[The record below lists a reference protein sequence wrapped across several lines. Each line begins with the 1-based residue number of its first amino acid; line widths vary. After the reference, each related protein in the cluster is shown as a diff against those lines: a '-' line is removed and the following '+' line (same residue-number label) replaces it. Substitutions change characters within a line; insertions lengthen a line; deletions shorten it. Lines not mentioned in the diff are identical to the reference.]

1 MLQIIL
7 RRAMVEAESP
17 GASGPKIAA
26 IPAEKSPTMAA
37 QRARPSSP
45 FWGSWAYPR
54 QLHAQ
59 AVLAV
64 VE

>member
-1 MLQIIL
+1 
-7 RRAMVEAESP
+7 MVETESP
-17 GASGPKIAA
+17 GASGPKIGAMAA
-26 IPAEKSPTMAA
+26 ENSPTIVA

-54 QLHAQ
+54 QVCAQ

-64 VE
+64 IE